1 MLIFTAMSFWIIS
14 FYSILFSTDGVI
26 RHGVDKNES
35 VKLAQQPAYQSVG
48 MFTQQARIKGS
59 CVLIHPRLALT
70 AAHTLAKLNHAPL
83 EIEFDSVRVKID
95 SFLIHPWYK
104 INKGADIAILYL
116 AKPILGIQI
125 PILNKSK
132 KEVKHISTSVGF
144 GNFSVA
150 NNPREIIDAGRVK
163 AAGQNVLDS
172 VAGMPLP
179 NKSLPFLYA
188 DFDNPY
194 NGKMNKSGDTTA
206 LLLEY
211 GLDGGDSGGGMF
223 IHINNKEV
231 LAGINAIQNK
241 NIADILRTG
250 AFYGS
255 SSEWVRISIFRKWIR
270 KGIRQFEKSNQKAYK

>member
-1 MLIFTAMSFWIIS
+1 MLIFTVMSFWIIYL
-14 FYSILFSTDGVI
+14 YSILFNADGVI

-35 VKLAQQPAYQSVG
+35 VKLAQKPAYQSVG
-48 MFTQQARIKGS
+48 MYTQSGLIKGS
-59 CVLIHPRLALT
+59 CVLIHPGLALT
-70 AAHTLAKLNHAPL
+70 AAHTLMKLTKAPL
-83 EIEFDSVRVKID
+83 EIEYDNVRVKID
-95 SFLIHPWYK
+95 SFRIHPWYK
-104 INKGADIAILYL
+104 MNKGADIAILYL
-116 AKPILGIQI
+116 AEPITGIQI
-125 PILNKSK
+125 PLLNKSK

-150 NNPREIIDAGRVK
+150 NNPKEIIDAGRVK
-163 AAGQNVLDS
+163 SAGQNVLDS
-172 VAGMPLP
+172 VAGTPLP
-179 NKSLPFLYA
+179 NRSLPFLYA

-194 NGKMNKSGDTTA
+194 TGKMNKSGDSTA

-223 IHINNKEV
+223 IQIKNKEV

-255 SSEWVRISIFRKWIR
+255 SSEWVRISVFRKWIQ
-270 KGIRQFEKSNQKAYK
+270 KSIRQFEKSNQKDYK